1 MEDASIAP
9 SVRAAVKFRSR
20 CHRPSG
26 KLDVMCSHCLSSPI
40 RSACESRVR
49 FILLVLAFS
58 NVDSTAN
65 MFTTLPD
72 ESLCSNHTF
81 PCIAFRARKCSQPAS
96 RAVRSRCCSIS
107 CLSWGARNA
116 TVSES
121 PSMPRYLCIRVG
133 LRSQFLSKKKISAH
147 E

>member
-1 MEDASIAP
+1 MRKTTPTQNGAEPALTTPSQLMEDASITP

-65 MFTTLPD
+65 MSTTLPD
-72 ESLCSNHTF
+72 KSLCSNSYISPHRVQGTGL
-81 PCIAFRARKCSQPAS
+81 QPTGVKGCAQ
-96 RAVRSRCCSIS
+96 
-107 CLSWGARNA
+107 
-116 TVSES
+116 
-121 PSMPRYLCIRVG
+121 YG
-133 LRSQFLSKKKISAH
+133 LQHI
-147 E
+147 